1 MAPTRFP
8 RLVRR
13 SPLFICIGLLAIA
26 RTAVG
31 QAAPAK
37 DDGVPQLASLVSL
50 PGSELA
56 DVVDRFVT
64 DRTALLRRY
73 DASGSPEQRV
83 RLRGFYSAWRSR
95 LREVDFNKLG
105 QEGRVDYLLL
115 DARLRHEIDLLDRD
129 EKVAAD
135 SRRLLPFADPLLAL
149 QDARRNMKTIDAAAS
164 ARTLSRITE
173 QADSLRKL
181 FESTPARRADTS
193 TAIAAST
200 GRTTAAPAVAP
211 AATKIVAYHS
221 AQEIDDLR
229 GTLGAWFRYYD
240 GYDPMFSWWVRDP
253 YKRTDDALKRYARTL
268 RERVVGW
275 REGEDEPIVGLPIGA
290 EGLKAD
296 LAFEMIPY
304 TPQELIA
311 IAEREYAW
319 SFNEMKKASRA
330 LGFGDDWKA
339 AVEKV
344 KNSYVAPGKQTDLV
358 RDLALQAEKFIDDH
372 DLVTVP
378 PLAKEVWRMEMMSPE
393 RQKVSPFFLGGEV
406 ILVSYPTDGMSED
419 DKMMSMRG
427 NNPHFSHATVFHE
440 LIPGHHLQGFMSA
453 RYQPQRRAFSTPF
466 WNEGQSLYWEMLLW
480 DMGFHATPE
489 DKVGALVWR
498 LHRSARIV
506 FSLKYHLGQMT
517 PQEAIDYLV
526 DNVGFER
533 ANAEGEVRR
542 SFNGSYGPLY
552 QAAYM
557 LGGLQIRALR
567 HELVD
572 SGKLTDRQFHDA
584 ILQGGPMP
592 IELVRAR
599 LLKLPLTRDYSA
611 QWKFGGSLTTP
622 AASGTR

>member
-1 MAPTRFP
+1 VPVLAALVGRPASEVAGIVTRY
-8 RLVRR
+8 
-13 SPLFICIGLLAIA
+13 
-26 RTAVG
+26 T
-31 QAAPAK
+31 
-37 DDGVPQLASLVSL
+37 
-50 PGSELA
+50 E
-56 DVVDRFVT
+56 DRA
-64 DRTALLRRY
+64 ALLRKY
-73 DASGSPEQRV
+73 DAAGSPDQRR
-83 RLRGFYSAWRSR
+83 RLRTFYAGWRSK
-95 LREVDFNKLG
+95 LREVDFDRLG
-105 QEGRVDYLLL
+105 QEGRIDYVLL
-115 DARLRHEIDLLDRD
+115 DARLRHELDLLDRD
-129 EKVAAD
+129 ERVAVD
-135 SRRLLPFADPLLAL
+135 TRRVLPFADALLAMY
-149 QDARRNMKTIDAAAS
+149 DARRNLVTIDPAAA
-164 ARTLSRITE
+164 ARTLARVTE
-173 QADSLRKL
+173 QADSLRRL
-181 FESTPARRADTS
+181 FEAPPARRVDTG
-193 TAIAAST
+193 TAPT
-200 GRTTAAPAVAP
+200 V
-211 AATKIVAYHS
+211 TKIVAYHS
-221 AQEIDDLR
+221 AQELDELR
-229 GTLGAWFRYYD
+229 ATMSAWFKYYD
-240 GYDPMFSWWVRDP
+240 GYDPMFSWWARDP
-253 YKRTDDALKRYARTL
+253 YKKLDASLTRYGRTL

-304 TPQELIA
+304 TPEELIA

-319 SFNEMKKASRA
+319 SLGEMKKASRA
-330 LGFGDDWKA
+330 LGFGDDWHA

-344 KNSYVAPGKQTDLV
+344 KNAYVAPGKQTDLV
-358 RDLALQAEKFIDDH
+358 RDLARQAEKYVEDH

-378 PLAKEVWRMEMMSPE
+378 ALAKEDWRMEMMSPE
-393 RQKVSPFFLGGEV
+393 RQKVSPFFLGGDL
-406 ILVSYPTDGMSED
+406 ILVSYPTDGMSD
-419 DKMMSMRG
+419 ADKLMSMRG

-489 DKVGALVWR
+489 DRVGALVWR
-498 LHRSARIV
+498 MHRSARIV

-517 PQEAIDYLV
+517 PAQAIDYLV
-526 DNVGFER
+526 ENVGFER

-572 SGKLTDRQFHDA
+572 TKKMTDRQFHDA

-599 LLKLPLTRDYSA
+599 LLKLPLTRDYAA
-611 QWKFGGSLTTP
+611 QWKFGGSLAAPATTP
-622 AASGTR
+622 TR

>member
-1 MAPTRFP
+1 MVFPPHGPTI
-8 RLVRR
+8 LRR
-13 SPLFICIGLLAIA
+13 PALLAA
-26 RTAVG
+26 LVATTTALG
-31 QAAPAK
+31 AAPRATGAQPAAPS
-37 DDGVPQLASLVSL
+37 DGGAPSLVALVGPPS
-50 PGSELA
+50 SELA
-56 DVVDRFVT
+56 AVVDRFSA
-64 DRTALLRRY
+64 DRATLLRRY
-73 DASGSPEQRV
+73 DASGSPDQRQ
-83 RLRGFYSAWRSR
+83 RLRGFYAGWRSK
-95 LREVDFNKLG
+95 LREVDFDKLG
-105 QEGRVDYLLL
+105 QEGRIDYVLL
-115 DARLRHEIDLLDRD
+115 DARLRHELDLLDRD
-129 EKVAAD
+129 EKVAVDA
-135 SRRLLPFADPLLAL
+135 RRVLPFADALLTMY
-149 QDARRNMKTIDAAAS
+149 DARRNLVTIDPAAA
-164 ARTLSRITE
+164 ARTLARVTQ
-173 QADSLRKL
+173 QADSLRRL
-181 FESTPARRADTS
+181 VEAPAGST
-193 TAIAAST
+193 
-200 GRTTAAPAVAP
+200 APAVS
-211 AATKIVAYHS
+211 KIVAYHS
-221 AQEIDDLR
+221 AQQLDDLR
-229 GTLGAWFRYYD
+229 ATMSAWFKYYD
-240 GYDPMFSWWVRDP
+240 GYDPMFSWWARDP
-253 YKRTDDALKRYARTL
+253 YKKLDESLKRYGRTL

-290 EGLKAD
+290 DGLKAD

-304 TPQELIA
+304 TPEELIA

-319 SFNEMKKASRA
+319 SLAEMKKASRA
-330 LGFGDDWKA
+330 LGFGDDWHA

-344 KNSYVAPGKQTDLV
+344 KNAYVAPGKQTDLV
-358 RDLALQAEKFIDDH
+358 RDLARQAEKYVEEH

-378 PLAKEVWRMEMMSPE
+378 ALAKEDWRMEMMSPE
-393 RQKVSPFFLGGEV
+393 RQKVSPFFLGGDI
-406 ILVSYPTDGMSED
+406 ILVSYPTDGMSDED
-419 DKMMSMRG
+419 KLMSMRG

-498 LHRSARIV
+498 MHRSARIV

-517 PQEAIDYLV
+517 PQQAIDYLV
-526 DNVGFER
+526 ENVGFER

-572 SGKLTDRQFHDA
+572 GGKMTNRQFHDA

-599 LLKLPLTRDYSA
+599 LLKQPLTRDYTA
-611 QWKFGGSLTTP
+611 RWKFGGSLSTP
-622 AASGTR
+622 AAATTR